1 MRVLVLGG
9 SGFLGRHV
17 AAALIERGHRV
28 VIGSRRQ
35 ASRARLAQS
44 RGCEWRLVRFET
56 MTTAA
61 HWDDAV
67 RDVDAVVNCVG
78 ILRERGSAT
87 YDCVHHRSPAA
98 LALACARAG
107 IRPFIHVSALGLHDT
122 ARSRFIVSKLR
133 GERAIRA
140 ARCACTIVRP
150 SLLDGRGGYG
160 ARWLRA
166 LARLPIHIVPAD
178 AAGRI
183 AVLDVRDAGEA
194 VAVLCEGASASGFR
208 EIELGGSASRTLR
221 EHLAALR
228 RMHASAP
235 PRCMLLPAGLARFAS
250 HLCDLLH
257 LSPFS
262 FGHLELMRR
271 DNRPAVNLLPALLGR
286 APRPVGQLPAAP
298 AVADRRRGERD
309 DREETHAGI
318 GSTAIGFRGLGDV
331 LGKVILLFDG
341 RRRRQQ
347 VQHAARARAFARD
360 LARTPAQRFGGDAR
374 RRARSG

>member
-1 MRVLVLGG
+1 
-9 SGFLGRHV
+9 
-17 AAALIERGHRV
+17 V

-35 ASRARLAQS
+35 PSRAQLAQS
-44 RGCEWRLVRFET
+44 RGCEWRIVRFET
-56 MTTAA
+56 MTMAA
-61 HWDDAV
+61 HWDDSV
-67 RDVDAVVNCVG
+67 RDVEAVVNCVG
-78 ILRERGSAT
+78 VLRERGSAT

-122 ARSRFIVSKLR
+122 ARSRFILSKLR

-160 ARWLRA
+160 ARWLRG

-183 AVLDVRDAGEA
+183 AALDVRDAGEA
-194 VAVLCEGASASGFR
+194 IAALCEDAAASGFR
-208 EIELGGSASRTLR
+208 DIELGGSASRTLS

-235 PRCMLLPAGLARFAS
+235 ARCLQLPAVLARFAS
-250 HLCDLLH
+250 HLCDFLH

-262 FGHLELMRR
+262 FGHLELLRR
-271 DNRPAVNLLPALLGR
+271 DNRPALNLLPSLLGR

-298 AVADRRRGERD
+298 AVADRRRGERN

-318 GSTAIGFRGLGDV
+318 GGAAIGLRGLGDV
-331 LGKVILLFDG
+331 LGKVVLLFHG

-347 VQHAARARAFARD
+347 VEHAARARTFARD
-360 LARTPAQRFGGDAR
+360 LARAAAQRFRGDAG
-374 RRARSG
+374 RRARRG